1 MHSTQGAIQ
10 FTILITQYDFL
21 KFFNKIR
28 FKTNS
33 KLKKVSFY
41 FSDKLLHISLWN
53 WNMSNNKTKLKIK
66 TNTQ

>member
-1 MHSTQGAIQ
+1 MHSTQGAIR

-33 KLKKVSFY
+33 KLKKSV
-41 FSDKLLHISLWN
+41 LLFLRQIVAHFF
-53 WNMSNNKTKLKIK
+53 MKLKYVK
-66 TNTQ
+66 